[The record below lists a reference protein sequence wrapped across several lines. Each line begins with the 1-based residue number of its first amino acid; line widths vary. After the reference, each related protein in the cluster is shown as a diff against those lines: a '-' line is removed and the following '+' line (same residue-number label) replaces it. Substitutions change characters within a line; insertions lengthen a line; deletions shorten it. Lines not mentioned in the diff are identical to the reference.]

1 MLILDEATSAL
12 DSESEQLVQEA
23 LDRLMKGRTSVV
35 IAHRLSTIRNAD
47 HILVLNQGEVAE
59 RGTHDAL
66 IDKGGIYS
74 ELVKLQNVGKGDNT
88 LAENPSEEGRF
99 RGPIRN
105 FKPMK
110 KFLEHPVLKIL
121 LNQYVLTGLLFAVWM
136 VFLDAN
142 NYFIHSELDQQV
154 ESLEADIEFYET
166 SLEHD
171 RELLQQLN
179 TNPEAFETYARE
191 NFGMH
196 KEGETVTI
204 IETENSSDE

>member
-1 MLILDEATSAL
+1 
-12 DSESEQLVQEA
+12 
-23 LDRLMKGRTSVV
+23 
-35 IAHRLSTIRNAD
+35 
-47 HILVLNQGEVAE
+47 
-59 RGTHDAL
+59 
-66 IDKGGIYS
+66 
-74 ELVKLQNVGKGDNT
+74 
-88 LAENPSEEGRF
+88 
-99 RGPIRN
+99 
-105 FKPMK
+105 MK
-110 KFLEHPVLKIL
+110 KFLEHPVLKIV
-121 LNQYVLTGLLFAVWM
+121 LNQYVLTGLLFAIWM

-142 NYFIHSELDQQV
+142 NYFIHSELDQQI

-204 IETENSSDE
+204 IETQNSSDE